1 VTSAGILRWVADVAR
16 AGLVRRLTVA
26 SISLLLAVV
35 LFHGNVASAL
45 VTRGDAVLRA
55 GDVEGAVRYYARAAR
70 LDAGS
75 RVAADRLAFFLLM
88 RRRPGDAA
96 RAYAIADAVLRARP
110 AGFGRDDAAGIS
122 ALLADRALAAL
133 RLSHVRAAE
142 RDFAAAAATAGDPRY
157 AFLAAHAAAR
167 RGDRAAAREHL
178 RAALRFDAS
187 YAPARALIARLGS

>member
-1 VTSAGILRWVADVAR
+1 VTAAGPL
-16 AGLVRRLTVA
+16 RRLMVA
-26 SISLLLAVV
+26 SLSLVLAGV

-45 VTRGDAVLRA
+45 VTRGDDVLRA

-75 RVAADRLAFFLLM
+75 LVAADRLAFFLLM
-88 RRRPGDAA
+88 RRRAGDAA

-110 AGFGRDDAAGIS
+110 AASGASDPSSTS

-133 RLSHVRAAE
+133 RLGNVRTAE
-142 RDFAAAAATAGDPRY
+142 RDFATAAATAGDPRY
-157 AFLAAHAAAR
+157 AFLAAHAAMR
-167 RGDRAAAREHL
+167 RGDRAAAREQL

-187 YAPARALIARLGS
+187 YSPARSLIARLGR